1 MKTDTNVTTVRTT
14 KMTPREWQKNLIKE
28 DEITKYLDNQGKD
41 FIDEEAIEDTI
52 QRNNR
57 ASTDRIREIIKSAH
71 NIKLMDS
78 EDVAALLS
86 VTDPAV
92 KEEVFAAAREIKT
105 KVYDNRVVTFAPLY
119 CGSKCINRCTYCG
132 FRCDNEAI
140 DRRVLTMD
148 EIEAEA
154 RVLACTIGHK
164 RLVLVY
170 GEHPETDADY
180 IAESM
185 KRVYAIK
192 EKVRNG
198 VGEIRRVNI
207 NAAPLPIRD
216 LVKLH
221 EAGIGTYQVF
231 QETYH
236 RPTYRSVHPEGTL
249 KGNYRWRLYALHRAM
264 DAGIDDV
271 AVGALFGLY
280 DWKFEVMGLVAHARD
295 LEKRFGLGPHTV
307 SVPRLEPA
315 AGTDFSWVKHRV
327 SDEDFRYLIAVIR
340 LAIPYA
346 GLIVTNREKPDMIR
360 SVIKMCTQRDAD
372 TRVGIGAYTEAF
384 PETDAPQNTESSFG
398 AESSDKA
405 DDGGQKEEIQQFLL
419 GDTRSL
425 DAIIR
430 ELASMGHI
438 VSFCTAGYRCGRTG
452 KKIMDALESG
462 REGCF
467 CKLNAVLTFQEWLED
482 FASPETKRI
491 GDEIINKEMKEIRAR
506 VPQDFTPELVE
517 HLEKARARIL
527 AGERDL
533 YF

>member
-1 MKTDTNVTTVRTT
+1 MKDATTGT
-14 KMTPREWQKNLIKE
+14 KVSVAEWKRNLIRQ
-28 DEITKYLDNQGKD
+28 DEIDRYLVDGKD
-41 FIDEEAIEDTI
+41 FIDDTAIESEI
-52 QRNNR
+52 ERGKG
-57 ASTDRIREIIKSAH
+57 ASPERIRAIIKKAYE
-71 NIKLMDS
+71 IKLMDAS
-78 EDVAALLS
+78 DVAALVN
-86 VTDPAV
+86 VTDPAL
-92 KEEVFAAAREIKT
+92 KEEVFKAAREIKT

-119 CGSKCINRCTYCG
+119 CGSKCVNSCKYCG
-132 FRCDNEAI
+132 FRCENGSIE
-140 DRRVLTMD
+140 RRVLSMD

-154 RVLACTIGHK
+154 RVLASKIGHK
-164 RLVLVY
+164 RLVVVY
-170 GEHPETDADY
+170 GEHPDTDADY

-185 KRVYAIK
+185 RRIYAIK
-192 EKVRNG
+192 EKVRGG
-198 VGEIRRVNI
+198 VGEIRRVNV
-207 NAAPLPIRD
+207 NAAPLPVEG
-216 LVKLH
+216 LKKLH

-231 QETYH
+231 QETYNKKA
-236 RPTYRSVHPEGTL
+236 YAEVHPEGTL
-249 KGNYRWRLYALHRAM
+249 KGNYHWRLYALHRAM

-271 AVGALFGLY
+271 AVGALFGLA

-295 LEKRFGLGPHTV
+295 LERRFGLGPHTV

-315 AGTDFSWVKHRV
+315 ADTDFSWVKNWV
-327 SDEDFRYLIAVIR
+327 SDDDFRYLIACIR

-346 GLIVTNREKPDMIR
+346 GLIVTNREKPEMLR

-384 PETDAPQNTESSFG
+384 SAHDQRENT
-398 AESSDKA
+398 
-405 DDGGQKEEIQQFLL
+405 QQFIL

-425 DAIIR
+425 DEIIR

-452 KKIMDALESG
+452 KKIMDALGSG

-482 FASPETKRI
+482 FASPETKKI
-491 GDEIINKEMKEIRAR
+491 GDEIIDKEMKEIRAR
-506 VPQDFTPELVE
+506 VPADFSEPMWE
-517 HLEKARARIL
+517 HLVKAREKIL

>member
-1 MKTDTNVTTVRTT
+1 MARTET
-14 KMTPREWQKNLIKE
+14 AAQWQKNLIKQ
-28 DEITKYLDNQGKD
+28 DEIDRYLSSGKD
-41 FIDEEAIEDTI
+41 FIDDEAIENEI
-52 QRNNR
+52 KANSS
-57 ASTDRIREIIKSAH
+57 ASPERIREIVKKAFD
-71 NIKLMDS
+71 IKLMDS
-78 EDVAALLS
+78 ADVAALLS
-86 VTDPAV
+86 VTDPAL
-92 KEEVFAAAREIKT
+92 KEEIFAAAREIKM
-105 KVYDNRVVTFAPLY
+105 KVYDKRVVTFAPLY
-119 CGSKCINRCTYCG
+119 CSSKCVNACSYCG
-132 FRCDNEAI
+132 FRCGNEAI
-140 DRRVLTMD
+140 ERRVLSLD
-148 EIEAEA
+148 EVEAEA
-154 RVLACTIGHK
+154 RVLASKIGHK
-164 RLVLVY
+164 RLVMVY
-170 GEHPETDADY
+170 GEHPDTDADY
-180 IAESM
+180 IAETM
-185 KRVYAIK
+185 RRVYSIK
-192 EKVRNG
+192 DPVRGG

-207 NAAPLPIRD
+207 NAAPLPIEG
-216 LVKLH
+216 LVKLR

-236 RPTYRSVHPEGTL
+236 HDTYRKVHPEGTL
-249 KGNYRWRLYALHRAM
+249 KGNYPWRLYALHRAM

-315 AGTDFSWVKHRV
+315 ADTDFSWVKHWV

-346 GLIVTNREKPDMIR
+346 GLIVTNREKPEMIR

-372 TRVGIGAYTEAF
+372 TRVGIGAYSDAF
-384 PETDAPQNTESSFG
+384 PETEAG
-398 AESSDKA
+398 AINH
-405 DDGGQKEEIQQFLL
+405 QQEEKQQFML

-430 ELASMGHI
+430 ELVDMGHI

-452 KKIMDALESG
+452 KKIMDALSSG
-462 REGCF
+462 QEGCF

-482 FASPETKRI
+482 FATGDTKEK
-491 GDEIINKEMKEIRAR
+491 GSKIIDKEMEEIRAR
-506 VPQDFTPELVE
+506 VPADFSKAQLE
-517 HLEKARARIL
+517 HLEKGLLRIR

>member
-1 MKTDTNVTTVRTT
+1 MKDATNARKISVA
-14 KMTPREWQKNLIKE
+14 EWQKGLIKQ
-28 DEITKYLDNQGKD
+28 DEIDRYLDNGKD
-41 FIDEEAIEDTI
+41 FIDDEAIESEI
-52 QRNNR
+52 SKNR
-57 ASTDRIREIIKSAH
+57 AASPERIRAIIKKAYD
-71 NIKLMDS
+71 IKLMEAS
-78 EDVAALLS
+78 DVAALVN
-86 VTDPAV
+86 VTDPAL
-92 KEEVFAAAREIKT
+92 KEEIFKAAREIKT

-119 CGSKCINRCTYCG
+119 CGSKCVNKCKYCG
-132 FRCDNEAI
+132 FRCDNDAI
-140 DRRVLTMD
+140 ERRVLTMD

-154 RVLACTIGHK
+154 RVLATKIGHK
-164 RLVLVY
+164 RLVVVY
-170 GEHPETDADY
+170 GEHPDTDADY

-185 KRVYAIK
+185 KRIYSIK

-198 VGEIRRVNI
+198 VGEIRRVNV
-207 NAAPLPIRD
+207 NAAPLPIEG
-216 LVKLH
+216 LKKLH

-236 RPTYRSVHPEGTL
+236 HATYRAVHPEQTL
-249 KGNYRWRLYALHRAM
+249 KGNFDWRLYALHRAM

-271 AVGALFGLY
+271 AVGALFGLA

-315 AGTDFSWVKHRV
+315 ADTDFSWITNWV
-327 SDEDFRYLIAVIR
+327 SDEDFKFLIAVLR

-346 GLIVTNREKPDMIR
+346 GLIVTNREKPEMIR

-384 PETDAPQNTESSFG
+384 S
-398 AESSDKA
+398 A
-405 DDGGQKEEIQQFLL
+405 DDQREKTQQFIL

-430 ELASMGHI
+430 ELAEMGHI

-452 KKIMDALESG
+452 KKIMDALAGG

-482 FASPETKRI
+482 FGTPETKAI
-491 GDEIINKEMKEIRAR
+491 GDKIIDKEMKEIRAR
-506 VPQDFTPELVE
+506 VPSDFTEAMYE
-517 HLEKARARIL
+517 HLEKARDRIL
-527 AGERDL
+527 KGERDL